1 MKANELRVGNWVKF
15 EGNFYQIHSINDNDR
30 TVELGDGYYYLP
42 SRYNIRYIKPIKLTE
57 QWLINANMKLVG
69 KFSNQRYLRVKKH
82 KFDISQITFSPVER
96 LVRLESGYKESIL
109 IPHIKYVHQLQNL
122 YFALMGKELKIKAN
136 PCKR

>member
-15 EGNFYQIHSINDNDR
+15 EGNFYQINSINDND
-30 TVELGDGYYYLP
+30 TVELMGGGYWHLP
-42 SRYNIRYIKPIKLTE
+42 GRYHIRYIKPIKLTE
-57 QWLINANMKLVG
+57 KWLINANMKLVG

-122 YFALMGKELKIKAN
+122 YFALTGKELKLTDRN
-136 PCKR
+136 G

>member
-1 MKANELRVGNWVKF
+1 MKANELRIGNWVKF
-15 EGNFYQIHSINDNDR
+15 EGNFYQINSINDND
-30 TVELGDGYYYLP
+30 TVELMGDGYWHLP
-42 SRYNIRYIKPIKLTE
+42 GRYHIRYIKPIKITE

-122 YFALMGKELKIKAN
+122 YFALMGKELKIKN
-136 PCKR
+136 